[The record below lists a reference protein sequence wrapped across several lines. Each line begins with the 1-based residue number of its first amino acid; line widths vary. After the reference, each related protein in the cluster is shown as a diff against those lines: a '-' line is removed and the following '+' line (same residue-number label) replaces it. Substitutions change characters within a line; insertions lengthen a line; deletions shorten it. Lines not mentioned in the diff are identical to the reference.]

1 MNKII
6 KQLAIALFLVST
18 LQFTTFATE
27 ITVPKVEDEIH
38 NRISRWT
45 NHYSHTASKILENKY
60 GMCSADIEKA
70 KKEGKTFFD
79 LAKTKGVSEA
89 DFKAAIISPKLKG
102 IDAAV
107 ATGELTK
114 EKASDLKTK
123 LKESISK
130 WDGKIEDSKHRDMP
144 KEDKEEKK
152 ENTDNPQNNNPENQN
167 EQAS

>member
-6 KQLAIALFLVST
+6 KQLTVALFLVST
-18 LQFTTFATE
+18 LQFLAFGTE

-38 NRISRWT
+38 NRTHKWT
-45 NHYSHTASKILENKY
+45 HHYYHTASKILENKY
-60 GMCSADIEKA
+60 GISSSDIEKA

-79 LAKTKGVSEA
+79 LAKTKGVSQA
-89 DFKAAIISPKLKG
+89 DFKAAIISPKLKA
-102 IDAAV
+102 IDASL

-123 LKESISK
+123 LKESISN
-130 WDGKIEDSKHRDMP
+130 WDGKIEEPKHRDIP
-144 KEDKEEKK
+144 KEETEEQKD
-152 ENTDNPQNNNPENQN
+152 NTDNTENNNPENQN